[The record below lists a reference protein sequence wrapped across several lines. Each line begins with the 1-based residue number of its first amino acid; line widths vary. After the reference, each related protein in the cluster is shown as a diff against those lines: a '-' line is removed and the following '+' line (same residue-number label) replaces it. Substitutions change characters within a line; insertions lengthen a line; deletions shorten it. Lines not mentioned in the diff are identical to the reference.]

1 MKPLPSFIFAIISR
15 SRIGLSLS
23 FLGRCGDGRPG
34 RPLELEGVALRI
46 GEINGRAL
54 ALGAIA
60 RDDLGRDAVRIQ
72 FRDYRLPVPRQHA
85 VADMV
90 DIAAFRSEEHTSELQ
105 SLMRISY
112 AVFCLKKKI
121 TR

>member
-1 MKPLPSFIFAIISR
+1 MKPLPSFIFAIISG
-15 SRIGLSLS
+15 SCIGLSLS

-60 RDDLGRDAVRIQ
+60 RADLGRDAVRIQ
-72 FRDYRLPVPRQHA
+72 FRDYRIPVPRQHA

-90 DIAAFRSEEHTSELQ
+90 DSEASSPRRRPTHTPERVLDRHATEPGS
-105 SLMRISY
+105 
-112 AVFCLKKKI
+112 A
-121 TR
+121 

>member
-1 MKPLPSFIFAIISR
+1 MKPLPSFIFAIISG
-15 SRIGLSLS
+15 SCIGLSLS
-23 FLGRCGDGRPG
+23 FLGRYGDGRPG

-72 FRDYRLPVPRQHA
+72 FRDYRLPVPPPHA

-90 DIAAFRSEEHTSELQ
+90 DIAAFRPRRRPAHAAERPEERRGRKE
-105 SLMRISY
+105 
-112 AVFCLKKKI
+112 
-121 TR
+121 